1 VIALLLA
8 ALFFFAGIGLT
19 SGEESGEAEATG
31 RPLPLVCEPGI
42 PELPCAEG
50 VEPGFPYAVTLLTHC
65 QLEWAYF
72 DGRYWV
78 PRAPV
83 SEPGGEANFADGIM
97 TLAAPDEAVFVA
109 YSGPEVRFR
118 PAGAD
123 YRPPPCA

>member
-1 VIALLLA
+1 MIVLLLA
-8 ALFFFAGIGLT
+8 ALFLFAGIGLT
-19 SGEESGEAEATG
+19 TEESHEEVAD
-31 RPLPLVCEPGI
+31 PLPLVCEPGI

-50 VEPGFPYAVTLLTHC
+50 VEPGVPYAMTLQTHC

-78 PRAPV
+78 PSAPV
-83 SEPGGEANFADGIM
+83 SEPGGEAAFADGVM
-97 TLAAPDEAVFVA
+97 TLASPDEAVFVA
-109 YSGPEVRFR
+109 DSGPEVRFR

>member
-1 VIALLLA
+1 MIVLLLA
-8 ALFFFAGIGLT
+8 ALFLFAGIGLT
-19 SGEESGEAEATG
+19 TEASDEEVAD
-31 RPLPLVCEPGI
+31 PLPLVCEPGI

-50 VEPGFPYAVTLLTHC
+50 VEPGVPYAMTLQTHC

-78 PRAPV
+78 PSAPV
-83 SEPGGEANFADGIM
+83 SEPGGEAAFADGVM
-97 TLAAPDEAVFVA
+97 TLASPDEAVFVA
-109 YSGPEVRFR
+109 DSGPEVRFR

>member
-8 ALFFFAGIGLT
+8 ALFLFAGIGLT
-19 SGEESGEAEATG
+19 TEESGEEIAD
-31 RPLPLVCEPGI
+31 PMPLVCEPGI

-50 VEPGFPYAVTLLTHC
+50 VEVGLPYPLTLLTHC

-78 PRAPV
+78 PIAPV
-83 SEPGGEANFADGIM
+83 SEPGGEANFADGLM
-97 TLAAPDEAVFVA
+97 TLVSPDEAVFVA
-109 YSGPEVRFR
+109 DTGPKVRFA
-118 PAGAD
+118 PAPED